1 MASRAAL
8 TVFFGFYV
16 VFCCL
21 IHPLGE
27 SVAKTETN
35 TQSSGLPR
43 LAAAALVPAFL
54 TTLALTVALLYA
66 HVWALGRANAR
77 HGGAGAR
84 FVVARL
90 ADATLLAAV
99 VALLSAAAVQL
110 GGGDDGV
117 LRLGGADDVGW
128 LG

>member
-21 IHPLGE
+21 IQPLGE
-27 SVAKTETN
+27 PIAKTETT

-43 LAAAALVPAFL
+43 PAAAAL
-54 TTLALTVALLYA
+54 TTLTLTVALLYA

-77 HGGAGAR
+77 RGGAGAR
-84 FVVARL
+84 VVVARL
-90 ADATLLAAV
+90 ADATLLVAV

-110 GGGDDGV
+110 GGGGGV

>member
-27 SVAKTETN
+27 SIAKTETN
-35 TQSSGLPR
+35 TQSGGLPR
-43 LAAAALVPAFL
+43 LAAAALVPAVL
-54 TTLALTVALLYA
+54 TTLALTVPLLYA
-66 HVWALGRANAR
+66 HVWALGRR
-77 HGGAGAR
+77 GGVGAGAR
-84 FVVARL
+84 VVMARL

-110 GGGDDGV
+110 GGGGGV
-117 LRLGGADDVGW
+117 LRFGGADDIGW